1 MVLVIELVDKHIK
14 SSWKIKKLSFQKS
27 TISEMNTMDR
37 MNRLVLLK
45 KRLMN
50 KKRHSIRNHK
60 IKTKREKR
68 MKMDRKRDNF
78 YM

>member
-1 MVLVIELVDKHIK
+1 
-14 SSWKIKKLSFQKS
+14 
-27 TISEMNTMDR
+27 MNTMDR